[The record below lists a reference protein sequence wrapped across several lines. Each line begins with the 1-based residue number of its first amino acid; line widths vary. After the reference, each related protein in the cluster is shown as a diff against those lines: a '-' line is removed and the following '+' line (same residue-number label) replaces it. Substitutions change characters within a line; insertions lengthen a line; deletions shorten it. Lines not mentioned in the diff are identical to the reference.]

1 MNQSD
6 KTSRRVIDLALG
18 VLVGLRGY
26 PPEEAFVE
34 LAEVVRQTGVGVGT
48 IAAELVAL
56 AGGATSTTH
65 AQNLN
70 AWAELIRQHRARPAQ
85 PIGTRP
91 GCPRFIN

>member
-70 AWAELIRQHRARPAQ
+70 AWADQATPSTACAADRYSTGLPSFH
-85 PIGTRP
+85 
-91 GCPRFIN
+91 